1 MSSTST
7 NTSLGWKKPDELI
20 RLHRLQQKK
29 KKLTARLNNNQNKIE
44 LTANDKEKL
53 LEAVV
58 AQKRKNPFAKSSETS
73 KKLKTSGPELV
84 DDDSVLSLITTPPLP
99 KQTETVVKETPQ
111 RSPPAKLTLKPF
123 DPKAFSELFSKETQ
137 EDDSELV
144 EQQKF
149 TKNLPVD
156 WSLKTRARFFCETDM
171 PATKLKTSQEASGL
185 TGFVRCIDTRN
196 SSGGLDISPAAR
208 LNQATY
214 FWQHPHLP
222 WLTLFPR
229 NSKDNNGILI
239 SERERKA
246 LALDWSDSFRG
257 LFQLLRARQC
267 PYFYLCANS
276 FTILFRAA
284 GIGGRVE
291 IHALMSP
298 TSKGMRSSLRQ
309 EGIEFTLP
317 LKKESGLNKSADGS
331 FNDGKGDPPAADG
344 TEADADD
351 DAIED
356 EDEQWLESLGMD
368 EKEIQKINNAHARQ
382 LQYKEMADDFS
393 DISLALIEGIE
404 CQAFFNFLL
413 NAKSTITSVGRL
425 AGVPPTLLAPV
436 AFPKAT
442 IESLSSRSSKV
453 RMDGVDYFS
462 VELKGIVLPTVLPYA
477 CSLLC
482 ESKETFSATMASH
495 MSTLA
500 FSKASAK
507 LTEAVK
513 VEDEASGEQVFGK
526 ENLSDCGLQ
535 TELLDALCRTG
546 ENSVGLIERVCYKKD
561 FGYAWS

>member
-1 MSSTST
+1 MASTSSSAPST
-7 NTSLGWKKPDELI
+7 WKKPDELI

-29 KKLTARLNNNQNKIE
+29 RQLTARLNNNKPNIE
-44 LTANDKEKL
+44 LTPNDKEKL

-73 KKLKTSGPELV
+73 KKLKTTEPDTV
-84 DDDSVLSLITTPPLP
+84 DDDSVLALICTPRAE
-99 KQTETVVKETPQ
+99 KQPETVVKETPQ

-123 DPKAFSELFSKETQ
+123 DPKAFADLFKRDTQ
-137 EDDSELV
+137 EDEII

-149 TKNLPVD
+149 TKNLPID
-156 WSLKTRARFFCETDM
+156 WSLKTRARFFCETDL

-208 LNQATY
+208 LNQSTY
-214 FWQHPHLP
+214 YWQHPHLP

-239 SERERKA
+239 GERERKA
-246 LALDWSDSFRG
+246 LATDWSDSFRG

-276 FTILFRAA
+276 FTVLFRAA

-291 IHALMSP
+291 THALMSP

-309 EGIEFTLP
+309 EGIEFTMP
-317 LKKESGLNKSADGS
+317 LKKDSGLNKSGDGS
-331 FNDGKGDPPAADG
+331 FNGDTSIDGA
-344 TEADADD
+344 TETADD
-351 DAIED
+351 AAAED
-356 EDEQWLESLGMD
+356 DDEEWLESLGMD
-368 EKEIQKINNAHARQ
+368 EKEIQKLNNAHVRQ
-382 LQYKEMADDFS
+382 MQAKEMAVDFC
-393 DISLALIEGIE
+393 DVSLALIEGVE

-442 IESLSSRSSKV
+442 IQSLSSRSNKV

-462 VELKGIVLPTVLPYA
+462 VELKGIILPTVLPYA

-482 ESKETFSATMASH
+482 ESKETFSATLATQN
-495 MSTLA
+495 STLA
-500 FSKASAK
+500 FSKASVK
-507 LTEAVK
+507 LTESVK
-513 VEDEASGEQVFGK
+513 QEDDTSGEQVFGM

-535 TELLDALCRTG
+535 NELLDSLCRTG
-546 ENSVGLIERVCYKKD
+546 ENSAGLMERVCYKKG

>member
-1 MSSTST
+1 MASTDSSTSV
-7 NTSLGWKKPDELI
+7 SWKTPDEFM
-20 RLHRLQQKK
+20 RLQRLKQKK
-29 KKLTARLNNNQNKIE
+29 KQLTARLNNNKPNVDITQ
-44 LTANDKEKL
+44 NDKQKL

-58 AQKRKNPFAKSSETS
+58 AQKRKNPFSKHSDAS
-73 KKLKTSGPELV
+73 KKLKSDAPDLG
-84 DDDSVLSLITTPPLP
+84 DDDSVLTLISTPVVSQQP
-99 KQTETVVKETPQ
+99 ETIVKETPQ
-111 RSPPAKLTLKPF
+111 RSPPAKLILKPF
-123 DPKAFSELFSKETQ
+123 DLKSFSELLNREAQ
-137 EDDSELV
+137 EDDADIR

-149 TKNLPVD
+149 TKNLPID
-156 WSLKTRARFFCETDM
+156 WSLKIRARFFCETDL

-214 FWQHPHLP
+214 YWQHPHLP

-239 SERERKA
+239 GERERKA
-246 LALDWSDSFRG
+246 LAVDWSDSFRG

-291 IHALMSP
+291 THALMSP
-298 TSKGMRSSLRQ
+298 TSKGMRTALRQ
-309 EGIEFTLP
+309 EGIEFTMP
-317 LKKESGLNKSADGS
+317 LKKDSGLNKSADGS
-331 FNDGKGDPPAADG
+331 FNEGNADTSGDG
-344 TEADADD
+344 TTKPTDD
-351 DAIED
+351 ENAAED

-368 EKEIQKINNAHARQ
+368 EKELQKLNNDHARQ

-393 DISLALIEGIE
+393 DISLALIEGVE

-442 IESLSSRSSKV
+442 VQNLITRSNKV

-462 VELKGIVLPTVLPYA
+462 IELKGIILPTVLPYA
-477 CSLLC
+477 CSMLC
-482 ESKETFSATMASH
+482 ETKDTFSVTLASNA
-495 MSTLA
+495 STLA
-500 FSKASAK
+500 FSKASIK
-507 LTEAVK
+507 LTELVK
-513 VEDEASGEQVFGK
+513 QEEDASGEQVFGK

-535 TELLDALCRTG
+535 TELLDSICRTG
-546 ENSVGLIERVCYKKD
+546 ENSVGLMERVCYKEG

>member
-1 MSSTST
+1 MASTGSSTS
-7 NTSLGWKKPDELI
+7 LAWKKPDEFM

-29 KKLTARLNNNQNKIE
+29 KQLSARLNNTKPKVEI
-44 LTANDKEKL
+44 TTNDKEKL

-73 KKLKTSGPELV
+73 KKLKSSGPDLI
-84 DDDSVLSLITTPPLP
+84 DDDSVLSALISTPRLA
-99 KQTETVVKETPQ
+99 KELDTVVKETPQ

-123 DPKAFSELFSKETQ
+123 DPKSFSEIFSQ
-137 EDDSELV
+137 EDHEDVAEIL

-156 WSLKTRARFFCETDM
+156 WSLKTRARFFCESEM

-214 FWQHPHLP
+214 YYQHPHLP
-222 WLTLFPR
+222 WLTLYPR

-239 SERERKA
+239 GDRERKA
-246 LALDWSDSFRG
+246 LAADWTDSFRG

-284 GIGGRVE
+284 GIGGLVE
-291 IHALMSP
+291 THALMTP
-298 TSKGMRSSLRQ
+298 TSKGIRSSLRQ
-309 EGIEFTLP
+309 EGIEFTMP
-317 LKKESGLNKSADGS
+317 LKKDSGLNKSADGS
-331 FNDGKGDPPAADG
+331 FNDGKENTSVDG
-344 TEADADD
+344 TEANEDEA
-351 DAIED
+351 AED
-356 EDEQWLESLGMD
+356 EDEEWFESLGMD
-368 EKEIQKINNAHARQ
+368 EKEIQKINKAHERQ
-382 LQYKEMADDFS
+382 MQSKEMVDDFS
-393 DISLALIEGIE
+393 EVSLALIEGVE

-442 IESLSSRSSKV
+442 IQNLSSRSNKV

-462 VELKGIVLPTVLPYA
+462 VEFKGIILPTVLSYT

-495 MSTLA
+495 ASTLA

-507 LTEAVK
+507 LTDSVK
-513 VEDEASGEQVFGK
+513 LEDDPSGEQVFGK

-535 TELLDALCRTG
+535 AEQLDCMCRTG
-546 ENSVGLIERVCYKKD
+546 PNSVGLMERVCYKKG

>member
-1 MSSTST
+1 MASTGSSTSL
-7 NTSLGWKKPDELI
+7 SWKKPDELI

-29 KKLTARLNNNQNKIE
+29 KKLSARLNNNKPKVEI
-44 LTANDKEKL
+44 TTNDKEKL

-73 KKLKTSGPELV
+73 KKLKSSGPDLI
-84 DDDSVLSLITTPPLP
+84 DDDSVLSALISTPSLA
-99 KQTETVVKETPQ
+99 KELDTVVVKETPQ

-123 DPKAFSELFSKETQ
+123 DPKTFSELFSH
-137 EDDSELV
+137 EDHEDVAEIL

-156 WSLKTRARFFCETDM
+156 WSLKTRARFFCETEM

-214 FWQHPHLP
+214 YYQHPHLP
-222 WLTLFPR
+222 WLTLYPR

-239 SERERKA
+239 GERERKA
-246 LALDWSDSFRG
+246 LAADWTESFRG

-291 IHALMSP
+291 THALITP
-298 TSKGMRSSLRQ
+298 TTKGIRSSLRQ
-309 EGIEFTLP
+309 EGIEFTMP
-317 LKKESGLNKSADGS
+317 LKKDSGLNKSADGS
-331 FNDGKGDPPAADG
+331 FNDGKENTSVDGPEANEDEAA
-344 TEADADD
+344 
-351 DAIED
+351 ED
-356 EDEQWLESLGMD
+356 EDEEWFESLGID
-368 EKEIQKINNAHARQ
+368 EKEIQKINKAHERQ
-382 LQYKEMADDFS
+382 MQSKEMADDFS
-393 DISLALIEGIE
+393 DVSLALIEGVE

-442 IESLSSRSSKV
+442 IQSLSSRSNKV
-453 RMDGVDYFS
+453 RMDGIDYFS
-462 VELKGIVLPTVLPYA
+462 VEFKGIILPTVLPYT

-495 MSTLA
+495 FSTLA

-507 LTEAVK
+507 LTDSVK
-513 VEDEASGEQVFGK
+513 LEDDPSGEQVFGK

-535 TELLDALCRTG
+535 TEQLDCLCRTG
-546 ENSVGLIERVCYKKD
+546 QNSVGLMERVCYKKG

>member
-1 MSSTST
+1 MASTNS
-7 NTSLGWKKPDELI
+7 NTSLSWKKPDELI

-29 KKLTARLNNNQNKIE
+29 KQLTARLNNNKANIE
-44 LTANDKEKL
+44 ITPNDKEKL
-53 LEAVV
+53 LEAVI

-73 KKLKTSGPELV
+73 KKLKSNGPELI
-84 DDDSVLSLITTPPLP
+84 DDDSVLSLITTPPVT
-99 KQTETVVKETPQ
+99 KQVETVVKETPQ

-123 DPKAFSELFSKETQ
+123 DPKAFSELFSKESH
-137 EDDSELV
+137 EDDSEIV

-214 FWQHPHLP
+214 YWQHPHLP
-222 WLTLFPR
+222 WLTMFPR
-229 NSKDNNGILI
+229 NSKDNNGIHI
-239 SERERKA
+239 GERERKS
-246 LALDWSDSFRG
+246 LAVDWSDSFRG

-291 IHALMSP
+291 THALMAP

-309 EGIEFTLP
+309 EGIEFSLP
-317 LKKESGLNKSADGS
+317 LKKDSGLNKSADGS
-331 FNDGKGDPPAADG
+331 FNEGKGEASADG
-344 TEADADD
+344 TENNVAEDAVD
-351 DAIED
+351 D
-356 EDEQWLESLGMD
+356 EDEEWFESLGMD
-368 EKEIQKINNAHARQ
+368 EKEMQKINNAHARQ
-382 LQYKEMADDFS
+382 LQYKDMADDFS
-393 DISLALIEGIE
+393 DISVALIEGVE

-425 AGVPPTLLAPV
+425 AGVPPTLLAPI

-442 IESLSSRSSKV
+442 IQNLSSRSNKV

-462 VELKGIVLPTVLPYA
+462 VEFKGIVLPTVLPYA

-482 ESKETFSATMASH
+482 ESKETFSVTMASNT
-495 MSTLA
+495 STLA

-507 LTEAVK
+507 LTESVK
-513 VEDEASGEQVFGK
+513 KEDEASGEQVFGK
-526 ENLSDCGLQ
+526 ENLSDCGLH
-535 TELLDALCRTG
+535 TELLDSLCRTG
-546 ENSVGLIERVCYKKD
+546 ENSVGLMERVCFKKG